1 MESGF
6 VKVLLVVLVVL
17 GASAVGVCVMFV
29 SGSQIHSESEQPAA
43 RTAHDSPSPRKSQP
57 LPEAPPGIP
66 DISKK
71 TPPEQPPGEGPTP
84 PSAAPKG
91 IAEGELPPI
100 EDFDPLLG
108 ERFDEAAI
116 AEGSPNIR
124 SVSRTP
130 EEASR
135 NRDMERIED
144 QVDKMRKG
152 LAKKANKIATKMK
165 LDERAREDLVD
176 ISLEGL
182 NQAAEIRK
190 QFAGTA
196 MTDAD
201 RVYMKDQ
208 IRAANT
214 GTADRIRYLLGD
226 DGFKQFKKE
235 SRYYDNPNARV
246 LDEVKSIKQQN
257 RNLQKKIEQQNKR
270 NKKSKPPGR
279 RQLPWRPR

>member
-6 VKVLLVVLVVL
+6 AKVLLVVLVVF
-17 GASAVGVCVMFV
+17 GASAAGVCVMFV
-29 SGSQIHSESEQPAA
+29 SGSQVHYENEQPAA
-43 RTAHDSPSPRKSQP
+43 RTAHDTPSTPQP
-57 LPEAPPGIP
+57 QLHPEDPSGIP
-66 DISKK
+66 EISKK
-71 TPPEQPPGEGPTP
+71 PPSEKPPGEGPTP
-84 PSAAPKG
+84 PSATPKG
-91 IAEGELPPI
+91 IAEGEIPPI

-116 AEGSPNIR
+116 AEGSPHIR

-152 LAKKANKIATKMK
+152 LAKKANKIAAKMK

-182 NQAAEIRK
+182 NEAAEIRK
-190 QFAGTA
+190 QFAGAA

-201 RVYMKDQ
+201 RAYMKDQ
-208 IRAANT
+208 IRAANAN
-214 GTADRIRYLLGD
+214 TAGRIRYLLGD
-226 DGFKQFKKE
+226 EGFKQFKKE

-246 LDEVKSIKQQN
+246 LDEVKTIKRQN

-279 RQLPWRPR
+279 KQPPWRPR